1 MSKDLLCNLLKVTRS
16 GYYQWVEKLKKPD
29 NNVEL
34 TKLIV
39 DVFNTNKGRY
49 GSRRITSTLNTSHK
63 TGVKSPVNRKRVMR
77 IMRNEGL
84 IAKGKPKFKVT
95 TNSKKNKNICSNL
108 INGEFNPSA
117 PNKLWVSDITYI
129 RTREGWL
136 YLNVIIDCYGR
147 RLVSWRLQDRI
158 DKTIVTTSVLEAL
171 ENEKPLDLIFHSD
184 RGSQYGSL
192 ELINIFEKYNVQQS
206 MSGKGNCYDNA
217 VAESFFKTL
226 KRELSKRC
234 FNSKNEAELEIF
246 EYIEIYYNNKR
257 IHSANNYKTP
267 KQMFDDFKFSA

>member
-1 MSKDLLCNLLKVTRS
+1 MSKDCLCSLLKVTRS
-16 GYYQWVEKLKKPD
+16 GYYQWVEKLEKPD
-29 NNVEL
+29 NNLEL

-39 DVFNTNKGRY
+39 NVFNINKSRY
-49 GSRRITSTLNTSHK
+49 GSRRITSLLNSK
-63 TGVKSPVNRKRVMR
+63 YQAELGGPVNRKRITR
-77 IMRNEGL
+77 IMHNESL

-95 TNSKKNKNICSNL
+95 TNSKKNKNICPNL
-108 INGEFNPSA
+108 INGEFNPVA

-136 YLNVIIDCYGR
+136 YLNVVIDCYGR

-158 DKTIVTTSVLEAL
+158 DKTIVTKSVLEAL
-171 ENEKPLDLIFHSD
+171 ENEKPFDLIFHSD

-192 ELINIFEKYNVQQS
+192 ELIKIFENYNIQQS

-234 FNSKNEAELEIF
+234 FNSKKDAELELF
-246 EYIEIYYNNKR
+246 EYLEIYYNNKR

-267 KQMFDDFKFSA
+267 KQMFENFKFSA

>member
-1 MSKDLLCNLLKVTRS
+1 MQVTRS
-16 GYYQWVEKLKKPD
+16 GYYQWVEKLEKPD
-29 NNVEL
+29 NSL
-34 TKLIV
+34 ALIKLIV
-39 DVFNTNKGRY
+39 NVFNINKMRY
-49 GSRRITSTLNTSHK
+49 GSRRITSILNTK
-63 TGVKSPVNRKRVMR
+63 YKSEIGGRVNRKRITR
-77 IMRNEGL
+77 IMRNATL
-84 IAKGKPKFKVT
+84 YAKGKPKFKVT
-95 TNSKKNKNICSNL
+95 TNSKKNKNICPNL
-108 INGEFNPSA
+108 INGDFNSIA

-158 DKTIVTTSVLEAL
+158 DKTIVTKSVLEAL

-192 ELINIFEKYNVQQS
+192 ELIKIFKKYKVQQS

-226 KRELSKRC
+226 KRELSKRS
-234 FNSKNEAELEIF
+234 FKTKKEAELEIF
-246 EYIEIYYNNKR
+246 EYLEIYYNNKR

-267 KQMFDDFKFSA
+267 KQMFDDYKFSA

>member
-1 MSKDLLCNLLKVTRS
+1 MSKDRLCSLLKVTRS
-16 GYYQWVEKLKKPD
+16 GYYQWVEQLEKPD
-29 NNVEL
+29 TNLEL

-39 DVFNTNKGRY
+39 NVFNINKSRY
-49 GSRRITSTLNTSHK
+49 GSRRITSILNSNYQVEL
-63 TGVKSPVNRKRVMR
+63 GGRVNRKRITR
-77 IMRNEGL
+77 IMQNEGL

-95 TNSKKNKNICSNL
+95 TNSKKNKNICPNL
-108 INGEFNPSA
+108 INGEFNPIA

-147 RLVSWRLQDRI
+147 RLVGWRLQDRI
-158 DKTIVTTSVLEAL
+158 DKTIVTKSVLEAL

-192 ELINIFEKYNVQQS
+192 ELIKIFDNYNVQQS

-226 KRELSKRC
+226 KRELSKRY
-234 FNSKNEAELEIF
+234 FKTKQDAELEIF
-246 EYIEIYYNNKR
+246 EYLEIYYNNKR

-267 KQMFDDFKFSA
+267 KQIFDDFKFSA

>member
-1 MSKDLLCNLLKVTRS
+1 LSKDCLCSLLKVTRS
-16 GYYQWVEKLKKPD
+16 GYYQWVEKLEKPD
-29 NNVEL
+29 NNLEL

-39 DVFNTNKGRY
+39 NVFNINKSRY
-49 GSRRITSTLNTSHK
+49 GSRRITSLLNSK
-63 TGVKSPVNRKRVMR
+63 YQAELGGPVNRKRITR
-77 IMRNEGL
+77 IMHNESL

-95 TNSKKNKNICSNL
+95 TNSKKNKNICPNL
-108 INGEFNPSA
+108 INGEFNPVA

-136 YLNVIIDCYGR
+136 YLNVVIDCYGR

-158 DKTIVTTSVLEAL
+158 DKTIVTKSVLEAL
-171 ENEKPLDLIFHSD
+171 ENEKPFDLIFHSD

-192 ELINIFEKYNVQQS
+192 ELIKIFENYNIQQS

-234 FNSKNEAELEIF
+234 FNSKKDAELELF
-246 EYIEIYYNNKR
+246 EYLEIYYNNKR

-267 KQMFDDFKFSA
+267 KQMFENFKFSA